1 MRFQTACRSAILVL
15 ALAVPA
21 LAGSDGQK
29 CTYSTQECLDMMAS
43 KMKAGGFVGLELDMD
58 AKTGATV
65 VQSVFPG
72 TPAEAA
78 GLEKGDILYKLN
90 GVVINEK
97 NEDQLVKARGEW
109 KPGQQVTYIIQR
121 NGVERTINLTLASM
135 PADIMAQAVG
145 KHMMQHASTEQLTK
159 K

>member
-1 MRFQTACRSAILVL
+1 MRFQTACLSAILVL
-15 ALAVPA
+15 ALAVPVF
-21 LAGSDGQK
+21 AGSDGQK
-29 CTYSTQECLDMMAS
+29 CSYSTQECLDMMAN

-58 AKTGATV
+58 KTGATV

-78 GLEKGDILYKLN
+78 GLQKGDILYKLN

-97 NEDQLVKARGEW
+97 NEEQLVQARGEW
-109 KPGQQVTYIIQR
+109 KPGQQVTSIIQR
-121 NGVERTINLTLASM
+121 DGVERTVNLTLASM

-145 KHMMQHASTEQLTK
+145 KHMMQHASAEQLTK